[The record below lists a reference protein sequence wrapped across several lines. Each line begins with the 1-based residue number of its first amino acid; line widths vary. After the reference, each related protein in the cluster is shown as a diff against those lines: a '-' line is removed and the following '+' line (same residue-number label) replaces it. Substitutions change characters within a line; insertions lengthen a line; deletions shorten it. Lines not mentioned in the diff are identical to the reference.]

1 MSTPLAPYK
10 TKIICTIGPAS
21 DKPAVLIRMIRAG
34 MSVARLNLAHGDLH
48 SHAATITRL
57 RKASAQANRP
67 LAILADLP
75 GPKLRIGSISPDLLR
90 LRRGQ
95 HFTLTTEPMDGNA
108 KQVSVPDFPEL
119 PQAVR
124 VGDALFLNDGFIQL
138 KVLEIAGPQI
148 RCQVIVGG
156 ELRSHKG
163 LNIPHLRIPLPAFTE
178 SDQTLLAFA
187 CEQKVDAISIS
198 FVQSAADIERVRREA
213 EALGASP
220 FLIAKIER
228 ADALAHIDAILDA
241 ADGCMVARG
250 DLGVETPIEAI
261 ALTQKDLIRKANAA
275 KKPVI
280 TATQML
286 ESMVENSRPTRAEA
300 TDVANA
306 VLDGTDAVMLSEES
320 AIGAYPVEAVKML
333 GRIAG
338 QAEAARAKQNPTLAT
353 APTTPITPTIIK
365 GHRQNEPDIEEI
377 VSLNV
382 VTAVTHLR
390 APYVFTPTETGAT
403 ARRIARFHLPTWIIA
418 LSHHHATCQRLLFSY
433 GVHPVHVA
441 DDNHNWQEIACDWLH
456 NHKLPAGP
464 LIFTQGS
471 SRGHPGSTNR
481 VEILRGTE
489 SC

>member
-1 MSTPLAPYK
+1 MSTLLAPHK
-10 TKIICTIGPAS
+10 TKIVCTIGPAS
-21 DKPAVLIRMIRAG
+21 DKTAVLTRMIRAG
-34 MSVARLNLAHGDLH
+34 MSVARLNLAHGDLR
-48 SHAATITRL
+48 SHAATIARL
-57 RKASAQANRP
+57 RQASAEANRP

-75 GPKLRIGSISPDLLR
+75 GPKLRIGSIAPDPLH

-95 HFTLTTEPMDGNA
+95 HFTLTTDPVNGDTG
-108 KQVSVPDFPEL
+108 QVSVPDFPEL

-138 KVLEIAGPQI
+138 KVLDIVESQV

-163 LNIPHLRIPLPAFTE
+163 LNIPHMRIPLPALTE
-178 SDQTLLAFA
+178 NDQTLLAFA
-187 CEQKVDAISIS
+187 CEHQVDAVSIS

-338 QAEAARAKQNPTLAT
+338 QAEAARAKQNPALTT
-353 APTTPITPTIIK
+353 APAITK

-433 GVHPVHVA
+433 GVHSVHVA

-464 LIFTQGS
+464 LIFTQGP